1 MFFLLIQALLAL
13 IVGLFLLLVVLEA
26 RSVRRSGKAGGV
38 RLEPVNAAAPLSD
51 ERLPMVSVLL
61 PVYNEKLV
69 VEKLIDAVC
78 ALDYPAKKLEI
89 LLLDDSSDET
99 RELAA
104 ACTAGYQARGIP
116 ILYARREG
124 RIGYK
129 AGNLN
134 FGLTIAKG
142 EFIAIFDADC
152 LPPPDFLRKT
162 MPLFEDSKV
171 GFLQTGIGYANRNAS
186 FLTRFQATE
195 AGHKEDVTVG
205 LSRDGFMA
213 SLTGSSCIWRRQCIE
228 AIGGISAETI
238 TEDVDMGYKAQLGAW
253 KYVFARDVVSLAELP
268 ESMGAFRVQRQR
280 WARGLIH
287 NALRHAQSM
296 WAARMPLLSRLH
308 AVSLMFSSLLLASLY
323 VLLLLCLPL
332 VFMAAPAGVFF
343 HLCCTLFLLTAG
355 VWAWCS
361 TAGQRAS
368 GGRPP
373 ALWRRAANA
382 LGYLLMFFP
391 ISLYYF
397 SAAVQVF
404 AGAKGGFHRTP
415 KGCGRGRM
423 RHPSMNAWLVC
434 FEAASLFYALTT
446 LCFSLEGTNYWIS
459 LYSALATAGFSMTLF
474 FSWSDH
480 RKKTGYRPR
489 HVCITGASG
498 ALGGALALEYAAP
511 GVRLTLHGR
520 RENALE
526 RLAEQ
531 CRAKGARVDLKI
543 LDLRQRDAVRQWM
556 RELCGQDAPDVQD
569 TQSASNERE
578 AQGAP
583 NERSWQG
590 ASIAQGA
597 SNTNDAPDLL
607 IANAGLNTSIGP
619 DAAGEPFEEAT
630 ALVEV
635 NLLSAMALIDGA
647 LPAFRKRGSGQIVII
662 SSLAAY
668 YGLPV
673 TPTYCATKAA
683 LKQYGMSLRGW
694 LQVEGVRVNVIL
706 PGYVASSMCEAMP
719 GPKPFL
725 WQPERAARVIR
736 RGLERDRARISF
748 PFPLNLGIWLL
759 SMLPAGLAMPIAKLL
774 GYGR

>member
-1 MFFLLIQALLAL
+1 MLFLLIQMLLAL
-13 IVGLFLLLVVLEA
+13 VVGLFLLLVVLET
-26 RSVRRSGKAGGV
+26 RSVRRSDKTKSV
-38 RLEPVNAAAPLSD
+38 RLVPVNAAIPLPD

-78 ALDYPAKKLEI
+78 ALDYPPKNLEI
-89 LLLDDSSDET
+89 LLLDDSTDET

-104 ACTAGYQARGIP
+104 ACVARHQARDIP
-116 ILYARREG
+116 IHYVRREK

-134 FGLTIAKG
+134 FGLTMAKG

-162 MPLFEDSKV
+162 MPFFEDAKV

-186 FLTRFQATE
+186 FLTRFQAME
-195 AGHKEDVTVG
+195 AGHKEDVTTG
-205 LSRDGFMA
+205 LARDGYMA

-228 AIGGISAETI
+228 AIGGISADTI
-238 TEDVDMGYKAQLGAW
+238 TEDVDMGYKAQLDAW
-253 KYVFARDVVSLAELP
+253 KYVFLRDVISLAELP

-287 NALRHAQSM
+287 NALRHAQNMCST
-296 WAARMPLLSRLH
+296 RMPLLSRLH
-308 AVSLMFSSLLLASLY
+308 AVALMFSSLLLASFY
-323 VLLLLCLPL
+323 FLLLLCLPMA
-332 VFMAAPAGVFF
+332 FMTDSLGLFF

-355 VWAWCS
+355 VWAWSNTTGHGSCD
-361 TAGQRAS
+361 GV
-368 GGRPP
+368 PP
-373 ALWRRAANA
+373 TLWRRVCDA
-382 LGYLLMFFP
+382 LGYVLMFFP

-404 AGAKGGFHRTP
+404 AGIKGKFHRTP
-415 KGCGRGRM
+415 KGCGRNGV
-423 RHPSMNAWLVC
+423 RHPSMNSRLVC
-434 FEAASLFYALTT
+434 LEAASLLYALAA
-446 LCFSLEGTNYWIS
+446 LCISLEKTNYWIT
-459 LYSALATAGFSMTLF
+459 LYSALAAGGFAMTLF

-480 RKKTGYRPR
+480 RKTIGNHPR

-520 RENALE
+520 KADALE
-526 RLAEQ
+526 QLAAQ
-531 CRAKGARVDLKI
+531 CRARGALVSLKV

-556 RELCGQDAPDVQD
+556 EDLCAH
-569 TQSASNERE
+569 
-578 AQGAP
+578 
-583 NERSWQG
+583 
-590 ASIAQGA
+590 
-597 SNTNDAPDLL
+597 DAPDLL

-619 DAAGEPFEEAT
+619 DACGEPFEETT

-635 NLLSAMALIDGA
+635 NLLSVIALVYGA
-647 LPAFRKRGSGQIVII
+647 LPAFRKRSSGQIAII

-694 LQVEGVRVNVIL
+694 LQTEGIHVNVVL
-706 PGYVASSMCEAMP
+706 PGYVSSPMCEAMP

-736 RGLERDRARISF
+736 RGLKRDRARISF
-748 PFPLNLGIWLL
+748 PFPLNLGIWGL
-759 SMLPAGLAMPIAKLL
+759 SVLPACLAMPIAKLL